1 MAMAHSATISDVI
14 SWEPCGFDGEDDGEN
29 YTPARLRR
37 LAEGRESVTI
47 EDIAALDIPVE
58 DRIWAGLHLLDER
71 EQRLWGCDCAE
82 RALLRE
88 RDAGR
93 EPDPRSWE
101 AVRVSRLYADGEA
114 TLEELD
120 AAWSAW
126 HAAWDADAA
135 ARAAADA
142 AAWVAADGRQG
153 RRPER
158 RCRRLGRRRCRRA
171 RVATRASRRVRNL
184 RVISQKRGG

>member
-142 AAWVAADGRQG
+142 AAWVAADAA
-153 RRPER
+153 ER
-158 RCRRLGRRRCRRA
+158 EWQLA
-171 RVATRASRRVRNL
+171 HLVEYAT
-184 RVISQKRGG
+184 